1 MKELWD
7 ERYSGEELI
16 YGNEPNRFLAEFID
30 SEPPSSIL
38 LPAEGEGR
46 NALYA
51 ASKGFQV
58 YAFDFSIMGRKKALE
73 RAEKKE
79 LNIHYEIAGAE
90 EWKTARSFNYIAII
104 YMHMLPDIR
113 NRVHMYF
120 ADRLAPGGTL
130 ILETFSKKQL
140 LNNTGGP
147 KNIDMLYD
155 VGTLK
160 DDFKSLTI
168 KYIEE
173 KEIILD
179 EGKFHQGKASVIQ
192 MKAIK
197 K

>member
-38 LPAEGEGR
+38 FPAEGEGR

-155 VGTLK
+155 VGILK